1 MKKLLLILLTSCASK
16 NAKVE
21 KNSEEKF
28 PVFDLEEIDLEE
40 FPEAGDDDKKEETP

>member
-21 KNSEEKF
+21 KKSEEIF
-28 PVFDLEEIDLEE
+28 PIFDLEEIDLEE
-40 FPEAGDDDKKEETP
+40 FPEAGDDEDEKESP